1 MYISSQLQ
9 IFFSKYHVLLTR
21 QISHSWDLCICLLCK
36 NSVATHTQTLRNTTN
51 GHGTLF
57 ASTVTAVK
65 GHKRCTCVATFN
77 WFWSNSSC
85 NEHRAAKASQVLTLG
100 RDMTKSCSWA
110 FWAAS
115 MTFSIVASFVLL
127 PYLILSAML
136 QSNSTGSCDTIPI
149 FDLRNC
155 TFMFLESCPSINYKE
170 MGEKLKHLYK
180 TPACNTQIVYSKTK
194 LFNHI
199 MKTQTQLI

>member
-1 MYISSQLQ
+1 MHAC
-9 IFFSKYHVLLTR
+9 SK
-21 QISHSWDLCICLLCK
+21 
-36 NSVATHTQTLRNTTN
+36 
-51 GHGTLF
+51 
-57 ASTVTAVK
+57 
-65 GHKRCTCVATFN
+65 FN
-77 WFWSNSSC
+77 WFQSNSC
-85 NEHRAAKASQVLTLG
+85 NEHWAAKASQVLTLG

-155 TFMFLESCPSINYKE
+155 TFTFLESCPSINYEE
-170 MGEKLKHLYK
+170 MEENLKHHYK
-180 TPACNTQIVYSKTK
+180 TAACNTQIGYSKINDLTISLK
-194 LFNHI
+194 HKHNWFKVIELLLSDSFVHELYFVICLWSIPQNTLDHLLNRSPSELFNCLKLGTCFI
-199 MKTQTQLI
+199 VLLT